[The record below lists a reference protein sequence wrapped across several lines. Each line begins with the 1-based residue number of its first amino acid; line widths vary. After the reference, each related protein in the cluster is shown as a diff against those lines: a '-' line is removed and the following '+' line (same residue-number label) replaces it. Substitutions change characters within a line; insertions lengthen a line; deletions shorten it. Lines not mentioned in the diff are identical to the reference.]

1 VPPRSNEF
9 QRLVRTIYEQIV
21 PEGAT
26 VTESAMVRE
35 RGSSVEREVDI
46 LVESRVGDIVVR
58 LGVECRDR
66 ARRDDIEWVDQLIG
80 KYRDLPVDKIIA
92 VSSSGLTRA
101 AQEKAAANRIEVRT
115 LTEALDADWPKE
127 LVKTQI
133 ANLRIHVQPKKYA
146 VFSDPEWPDTRQP
159 VAARFGDRELTKTE
173 FELLLAE
180 VGEREI
186 FRILEN
192 ERDHPLRQL
201 ENLDNKDYDLE
212 LELAMAQPVTLV
224 SALNTDHRLLHVTLK
239 CKVNF
244 QYCDLLVRRHLYG
257 DIGVTIATDTTA
269 EPAVRIVKVQE
280 PGRAPRDASIP
291 IEGDEE

>member
-1 VPPRSNEF
+1 MPPRSNEF

-26 VTESAMVRE
+26 VTESAMISE
-35 RGSSVEREVDI
+35 RGSAVQREVDV

-66 ARRDDIEWVDQLIG
+66 TRRDDIEWVDQLIG

-92 VSSSGLTRA
+92 VSAAGLTRA
-101 AQEKAAANRIEVRT
+101 AEEKARANRIEVRT

-133 ANLRIHVQPKKYA
+133 ANLRIHVQPKTYA
-146 VFSDPEWPDTRQP
+146 VFSDPEWPNTNQP
-159 VAARFGDRELTKTE
+159 VAARFGGRELTKAE

-186 FRILEN
+186 FRILQD
-192 ERDHPLRQL
+192 ERDHPLRKL

-212 LELAMAQPVTLV
+212 LELGMVQPVTLI
-224 SALNTDHRLLHVTLK
+224 STLNTDHRLLHVTLK
-239 CKVNF
+239 CNVNF
-244 QYCDLLVRRHLYG
+244 QYRDLPIRRHLYG
-257 DIGVTIATDTTA
+257 GIGVTVATDTTA

-280 PGRAPRDASIP
+280 PGREPRETTVPLEDS
-291 IEGDEE
+291 EE